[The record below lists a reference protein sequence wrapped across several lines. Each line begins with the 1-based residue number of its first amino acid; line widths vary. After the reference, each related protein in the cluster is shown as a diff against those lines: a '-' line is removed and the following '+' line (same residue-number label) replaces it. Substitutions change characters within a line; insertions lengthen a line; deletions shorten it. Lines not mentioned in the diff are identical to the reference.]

1 MKKTLLLLV
10 AALLPLLV
18 SADPVEINGIWYN
31 LIPKA
36 KQAEVTQNPNGYT
49 GHVEIPST
57 VNYDGKTYDVTSIGE
72 YAFIIF
78 YDGEERYSSSISSV
92 TIPNSVTSI
101 GEYAFLQCENLVSV
115 TIPESVVKIGN
126 SAFLDCFSLTSVHIS
141 SIDDWR
147 NISFSNSASNPLYHA
162 KNLYLNGK
170 LVTELTI
177 PDGVTSIG
185 DYVFYN
191 CSNLTDITLPN
202 SVTNIGGYAFYG
214 CSSLTSINIPENVT
228 SIGHGAFYDCSSLT
242 SINIPE
248 GVTGIGVYAFRN
260 CSSLATINIPES
272 SQLTMI
278 SDEAF
283 YNCTNLTSIIIPDG
297 VTYIGWGAF
306 YNCSNLASVMMPKRV
321 YVIGDYAFYGCSS
334 LTSITIPKIAFSE
347 DRIGEQAFAN
357 CTELT
362 DVYCYA
368 DVVPYNTSIS
378 AFEGSYPEHMTL
390 HVPVILLNEYK
401 ATAPWSSFGK
411 YETIAGEEFLGKCS
425 TPTISYVDGR
435 VVLTCATEG
444 ATIKSNTLVNGAG
457 DRTESEFEL
466 IPTYTITVYATKT
479 QYEDSDVISATLCWI
494 PCAGNHEGEGIIN
507 IPSKP
512 VLIKEQGGTLVL
524 SGLVDGTEVAV
535 YDMMGT
541 EFATAV
547 VANGTATLATSL
559 GTGSTAIVKIGTQ
572 SVKVLIK

>member
-72 YAFIIF
+72 YAFIF
-78 YDGEERYSSSISSV
+78 YDGEGYYNSISSV

-101 GEYAFLQCENLVSV
+101 GDGAFIQCENLVSV
-115 TIPESVVKIGN
+115 TIPESVIKIGN
-126 SAFLDCFSLTSVHIS
+126 NAFSSCTNLSSVVIS
-141 SIDDWR
+141 I
-147 NISFSNSASNPLYHA
+147 
-162 KNLYLNGK
+162 
-170 LVTELTI
+170 
-177 PDGVTSIG
+177 GVTSIG
-185 DYVFYN
+185 DGAF
-191 CSNLTDITLPN
+191 CECGSLTSISIPE
-202 SVTNIGGYAFYG
+202 SVTSIGSSAFAG
-214 CSSLTSINIPENVT
+214 CGSLTSINIPESVT
-228 SIGHGAFYDCSSLT
+228 SIGGNTFYNCSSLT

-248 GVTGIGVYAFRN
+248 GVTSLSGTFGG
-260 CSSLATINIPES
+260 CSS
-272 SQLTMI
+272 
-278 SDEAF
+278 
-283 YNCTNLTSIIIPDG
+283 LTSIIIPSN
-297 VTYIGWGAF
+297 VTYIGSGTF
-306 YNCSNLASVMMPKRV
+306 SECTSLTSIDIPESVMSIDSYAFSGCSGLVSVTMPKRV

-347 DRIGEQAFAN
+347 DRIGDKAFAN

-368 DVVPYNTSIS
+368 DVVPYNTNVS

-390 HVPVILLNEYK
+390 HVPITLLNEYK

-411 YETIAGEEFLGKCS
+411 FETIAGEEFLGKCS

-435 VVLTCATEG
+435 VVLTCATED
-444 ATIKSNTLVNGAG
+444 ATIKSNTIANGTG
-457 DRTESEFEL
+457 DRTDYEFEL

-479 QYEDSDVISATLCWI
+479 QYEDSDTISATLCWM
-494 PCAGNHEGEGIIN
+494 PCAENHEGEGIIN

-541 EFATAV
+541 ELATAV

-559 GTGSTAIVKIGTQ
+559 GSGSTAIVKIGTQ

>member
-36 KQAEVTQNPNGYT
+36 KQAEVTQNPSGYT

-57 VNYDGKTYDVTSIGE
+57 VSYDGKTYDVTSIGE
-72 YAFIIF
+72 YAFIKF
-78 YDGEERYSSSISSV
+78 YVSDEDGEEEYYRSISSV
-92 TIPNSVTSI
+92 TIPNSVMSI
-101 GEYAFLQCENLVSV
+101 GEGAFLQCEYLVSV
-115 TIPESVVKIGN
+115 TIPESVIKIGN
-126 SAFLDCFSLTSVHIS
+126 SAFSECTNLSSVVIS
-141 SIDDWR
+141 
-147 NISFSNSASNPLYHA
+147 
-162 KNLYLNGK
+162 K
-170 LVTELTI
+170 
-177 PDGVTSIG
+177 GVTSIG
-185 DYVFYN
+185 NGAFYN
-191 CSNLTDITLPN
+191 CSRLTSINIPE
-202 SVTNIGGYAFYG
+202 SVTSIGSSAFAG
-214 CSSLTSINIPENVT
+214 SGSLTSINIPESVT
-228 SIGHGAFYDCSSLT
+228 SIGEYAFSGCSSLT

-248 GVTGIGVYAFRN
+248 GVTSLSGTFGR
-260 CSSLATINIPES
+260 CSS
-272 SQLTMI
+272 
-278 SDEAF
+278 
-283 YNCTNLTSIIIPDG
+283 LTSIIIPSNVTYIGDKTFDECTSLTTIDIPDG

-306 YNCSNLASVMMPKRV
+306 YNCSNLASVTMPKRMV
-321 YVIGDYAFYGCSS
+321 AIGDYAFYGCSS
-334 LTSITIPKIAFSE
+334 LTSITIPKMDFAESH
-347 DRIGEQAFAN
+347 IGEQAFAN

-368 DVVPYNTSIS
+368 DVVPFYTNIS

-390 HVPVILLNEYK
+390 HVPVTLLNEYK

-411 YETIAGEEFLGKCS
+411 YEAIAGDEFFGKCA
-425 TPTISYVDGR
+425 TPMICYVDGR
-435 VVLTCATEG
+435 VLLTCATED
-444 ATIKSNTLVNGAG
+444 ATIKSNTIANGAG
-457 DRTESEFEL
+457 DRTDYEFEL
-466 IPTYTITVYATKT
+466 IPTYTITAYATKV

-494 PCAGNHEGEGIIN
+494 PCAENHEGEGIIN

-559 GTGSTAIVKIGTQ
+559 GTESTAIVKIGTQ